1 MSRLW
6 FITLVDRLSLC
17 QPSCCSSESIH
28 CSCSSMNEDNSQSAG
43 RRSQKLR
50 GGELVPA
57 DILVPMSRSQKID
70 LGTRLHTKHHPRSS
84 PPSPPSPRAR
94 RHVPNVI
101 SQAHKGVAC
110 VMNTHTRCRWVS
122 ARALLDAGMARY
134 AGWRRRVAVA
144 FHLLSVLSFV
154 SWFVVLVAY
163 VHNLEPAYKLWCTVH
178 HSLYACSINGIS

>member
-1 MSRLW
+1 MSRPW
-6 FITLVDRLSLC
+6 FITLVDRLSRC

-28 CSCSSMNEDNSQSAG
+28 CSCSSMNEDNTQSAG

-57 DILVPMSRSQKID
+57 DILVPMSRSQSKFGID
-70 LGTRLHTKHHPRSS
+70 LGTRLHTKHHPRR
-84 PPSPPSPRAR
+84 PPPPLPGPGAMS
-94 RHVPNVI
+94 I
-101 SQAHKGVAC
+101 SEAHKGVAC
-110 VMNTHTRCRWVS
+110 VMNAHTRCRGVS

-154 SWFVVLVAY
+154 S
-163 VHNLEPAYKLWCTVH
+163 
-178 HSLYACSINGIS
+178 